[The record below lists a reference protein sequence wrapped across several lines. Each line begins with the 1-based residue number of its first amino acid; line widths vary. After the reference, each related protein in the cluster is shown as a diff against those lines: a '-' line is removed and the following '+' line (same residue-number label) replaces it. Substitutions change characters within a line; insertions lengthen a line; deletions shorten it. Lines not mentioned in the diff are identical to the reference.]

1 MNEATTNLI
10 KWRPRKEIEN
20 SCRKCEQHTSLEGL
34 NEIIIHNQKL
44 ILEVLLDIRNK

>member
-1 MNEATTNLI
+1 MNNNDILI
-10 KWRPRKEIEN
+10 WRPRKVIEN

-44 ILEVLLDIRNK
+44 ILEVLLDIRDK